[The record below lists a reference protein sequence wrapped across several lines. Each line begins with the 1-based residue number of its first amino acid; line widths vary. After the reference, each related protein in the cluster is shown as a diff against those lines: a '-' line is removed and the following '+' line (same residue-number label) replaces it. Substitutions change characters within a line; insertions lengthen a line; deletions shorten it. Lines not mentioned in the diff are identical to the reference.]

1 MNQQYLVQSIPQIID
16 LFENMPTQS
25 SLNVAITAFKPFE
38 YTFLSADQVNTVPL
52 TTLPLLTATNVG
64 RTVSMSQR
72 YLMVKAEQ
80 PIAITVHVA
89 VNQKTRE
96 SFTMP
101 TIGRLF
107 ISIGIVVVAI
117 LLIMLAAF
125 LFVYDPFHLMHKSTA
140 VKDKTGTVSNAGTQ
154 PIKGELSP
162 PSKFFGALR
171 RKRDKSPSVVTPSAP
186 LNTQ

>member
-1 MNQQYLVQSIPQIID
+1 MNQQYLVQPIPQIID
-16 LFENMPTQS
+16 LFENMPTQP

-38 YTFLSADQVNTVPL
+38 YTFLSADQVNTMAL

-96 SFTMP
+96 SFAMP
-101 TIGRLF
+101 TIGWLF
-107 ISIGIVVVAI
+107 IGTVVVVI